1 MQQEV
6 TSREQNF
13 EPRHLSRSFSLVAAV
28 ADCLAWRCQMPR
40 PRERVCLQ
48 DGLKLNLNRLAR
60 NGFIRRGARSG
71 PMGIRWHVACRVPSP
86 EAHQA
91 PSIRSSQCGG
101 SSKDISFLVA
111 EAHEKLDKSFFTRKF
126 GPRLRVEIGAA
137 EFDPKR
143 VWAALNF
150 PCPYRWAAAGACHH
164 EIFVWA

>member
-1 MQQEV
+1 MDSSGKAQDRAPWESV
-6 TSREQNF
+6 GML
-13 EPRHLSRSFSLVAAV
+13 PAAY
-28 ADCLAWRCQMPR
+28 LRQ
-40 PRERVCLQ
+40 
-48 DGLKLNLNRLAR
+48 KLTKPLPSVRLNA
-60 NGFIRRGARSG
+60 
-71 PMGIRWHVACRVPSP
+71 
-86 EAHQA
+86 
-91 PSIRSSQCGG
+91 GG
-101 SSKDISFLVA
+101 SSKNISFLVA

>member
-6 TSREQNF
+6 NF
-13 EPRHLSRSFSLVAAV
+13 EPRHLSRSFSLIAAV

-48 DGLKLNLNRLAR
+48 DGLKLDLNAR
-60 NGFIRRGARSG
+60 NGFIRQGARSG
-71 PMGIRWHVACRVPSP
+71 PVGIRWHVACRVPSP

-101 SSKDISFLVA
+101 SSMDISFLVA
-111 EAHEKLDKSFFTRKF
+111 EAHEKLDKSLFTRKL

-137 EFDPKR
+137 KFDPKR
-143 VWAALNF
+143 FWAALNF